1 MTVYTKQPNL
11 TFRAIF
17 LYPAFSV
24 KPVFDKTV
32 VWAERITDLCYL
44 VVLQVKQIVYPFD
57 S

>member
-1 MTVYTKQPNL
+1 MTVYTKQLNL
-11 TFRAIF
+11 TFRAIC

-32 VWAERITDLCYL
+32 VRAECITNLCYL
-44 VVLQVKQIVYPFD
+44 VVLQIKRIVYPFD